1 MPPENVDSSSAHV
14 RWVHGSFLPVFC
26 PSQVRKWNFLLN
38 QCLGL
43 LTQRFSTGLLPKNVD
58 ILTMIGDKC
67 HDHVGGSEFA
77 QRLRAAVADG
87 EKTLK
92 SMAWPACQAFVHK
105 LAPEKCG

>member
-1 MPPENVDSSSAHV
+1 M
-14 RWVHGSFLPVFC
+14 
-26 PSQVRKWNFLLN
+26 RKWNFFLN

-58 ILTMIGDKC
+58 ILTMTRDKGR
-67 HDHVGGSEFA
+67 DHAGGGAAA
-77 QRLRAAVADG
+77 QRLRASVAVW

-92 SMAWPACQAFVHK
+92 STAWLACQAFVHK